1 MTAVLEQSIDDRT
14 LPDGRKV
21 VCHAT
26 AESSGQ
32 TLVIV
37 RSDRDGKT
45 EALTLAK
52 FNRLRDH
59 HHYSPYGGGRR

>member
-1 MTAVLEQSIDDRT
+1 MTAVLEQNIDDRP

-21 VCHAT
+21 VCCAT

-37 RSDRDGKT
+37 RNDRDGKT

-52 FNRLRDH
+52 FNRLR
-59 HHYSPYGGGRR
+59 HHYLPYGGGRI